1 MADEGIRLSSDPR
14 PPISDPG
21 AGRRPVVRPAAWA
34 RSTLYDQAQ
43 VDAINRIA
51 FRFIRCALAYFAVG
65 VTLGGLMF
73 LGLVSPPVF
82 VHAHLNLFGFL
93 LMLVFGMVF
102 KLVPPMFVRRQGL
115 YSLRMAQVQ
124 FWLAN
129 LGLVGML
136 LAYTLP
142 VRKGSPAVWVAAG
155 ASALAAVAACYLFV
169 INVTLTLRGAGEPEV
184 PAPSPPAPGSTP

>member
-1 MADEGIRLSSDPR
+1 MKRGHLQ
-14 PPISDPG
+14 
-21 AGRRPVVRPAAWA
+21 VVQPAAWA

-43 VDAINRIA
+43 VDALNRIA
-51 FRFIRCALAYFAVG
+51 FRFVCCALVYFAVG
-65 VTLGGLMF
+65 VTLGVLMF
-73 LGLVSPPVF
+73 LGLVSLPVF

-93 LMLVFGMVF
+93 LMLVFGMVY

-115 YSLRMAQVQ
+115 YSLRMAQAQ

-136 LAYTLP
+136 VLYTLP
-142 VRKGSPAVWVAAG
+142 VRQESRAVWLAAG

-169 INVTLTLRGAGEPEV
+169 INIYLTLRGAGAPEP
-184 PAPSPPAPGSTP
+184 PAAGPPAPGSTS

>member
-1 MADEGIRLSSDPR
+1 MRQPQLSVV
-14 PPISDPG
+14 PPT
-21 AGRRPVVRPAAWA
+21 AWA

-43 VDAINRIA
+43 VDAMNRLA
-51 FRFIRCALAYFAVG
+51 FRFLRCALAYFAVG

-73 LGLVSPPVF
+73 LGLVNVPVF

-129 LGLVGML
+129 VGLIGMVTTY
-136 LAYTLP
+136 ALP
-142 VRKGSPAVWVAAG
+142 VRQESRLVWVAAG
-155 ASALAAVAACYLFV
+155 ASALAAVTACYLFI
-169 INVTLTLRGAGEPEV
+169 INVLLTLRGAGASEPFV
-184 PAPSPPAPGSTP
+184 PAPPAQGGRPERHA

>member
-1 MADEGIRLSSDPR
+1 MRTKHLK
-14 PPISDPG
+14 
-21 AGRRPVVRPAAWA
+21 VVQPAAWA

-51 FRFIRCALAYFAVG
+51 FRFVRCALAYFALG
-65 VTLGGLMF
+65 VTLGVLMF
-73 LGLVSPPVF
+73 LGLISLPVF

-102 KLVPPMFVRRQGL
+102 KLVPPMFARRQGL
-115 YSLRMAQVQ
+115 YSLRMVQLQ

-136 LAYTLP
+136 VTYAMP
-142 VRKGSPAVWVAAG
+142 VRRESWAVWAGAG
-155 ASALAAVAACYLFV
+155 ASALAAAAACYLFV
-169 INVTLTLRGAGEPEV
+169 INVFLTLRGAGEPEAPV
-184 PAPSPPAPGSTP
+184 PGSPAPGSAP